1 MVQVTLIS
9 VRARDRHTRM
19 HAVAGHEQQRDAPTN
34 VGSRREVE
42 VIAFKV
48 GVHVRR
54 RVPDHLPEL
63 ERASWRSDY
72 DIVSLVEE

>member
-19 HAVAGHEQQRDAPTN
+19 HAVAGRQRDARTN
-34 VGSRREVE
+34 VGSRRAVE

-54 RVPDHLPEL
+54 RVSDHLPEL
-63 ERASWRSDY
+63 DRVSWWSDY
-72 DIVSLVEE
+72 EIVSLAEE